1 MPRASLRAEIL
12 ESALVEFHRRGF
24 AACSV
29 ENITS
34 AAGVPKGSFYN
45 HFKSK
50 DDLGAEVVRRYSAAS
65 PWSAEVDPD
74 LPPLT
79 EMRTR
84 FTTLREGLARRGF
97 MQGCLIGNMGTE
109 VADSSETIRTETAA
123 TLDRWSGRIAALIRA
138 GQAAGDIAA
147 DRDADALGRF
157 VVNAWEGA
165 VTRAK
170 VVKNDQPMDDFFTIV
185 FDHLLH

>member
-1 MPRASLRAEIL
+1 MPRASLREEIV
-12 ESALVEFHRRGF
+12 ESALTQIHRRGF

-45 HFKSK
+45 HFRSK

-65 PWSAEVDPD
+65 PWSADIEPG
-74 LPPLT
+74 LSPLA
-79 EMRTR
+79 EIRAR
-84 FTTLREGLARRGF
+84 FTTLRDALARRGF
-97 MQGCLIGNMGTE
+97 AQGCLIGNMGAE
-109 VADSSETIRTETAA
+109 VADSSEAIRAETAA
-123 TLDRWSGRIAALIRA
+123 TLDRWSNRVATLIRA
-138 GQAAGDIAA
+138 AQAGGELDA
-147 DRDADALGRF
+147 DRDADVLGRF

-170 VVKNDQPMDDFFTIV
+170 VVKSGQPLDDFFTVV